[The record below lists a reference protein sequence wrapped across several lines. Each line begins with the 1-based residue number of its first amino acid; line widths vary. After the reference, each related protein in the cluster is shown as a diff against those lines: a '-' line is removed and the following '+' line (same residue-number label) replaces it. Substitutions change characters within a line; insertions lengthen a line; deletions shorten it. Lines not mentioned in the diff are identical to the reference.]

1 MFGKKIDYKEIGRR
15 IRQAREAK
23 NISQGELGSRLFSP
37 VTATAISLYE
47 KGDRDIGLDVLAEI
61 AKIFNVSME
70 SLIEGYKEAPPIPV
84 ALRADKELKNN
95 PKAQEQIMDFVDM
108 VKLREKSLKK

>member
-1 MFGKKIDYKEIGRR
+1 MSDKKIDYEEIGRR

-23 NISQGELGSRLFSP
+23 NISQGELGSRLLHQ

-47 KGDRDIGLDVLAEI
+47 KGDRDVGLDVLAEI
-61 AKIFNVSME
+61 AKIFDVSME
-70 SLIEGYKEAPPIPV
+70 SLVEGYKEAPPIPV

-95 PKAQEQIMDFVDM
+95 QKAQDQIMDFIDM
-108 VKLREKSLKK
+108 VKLKEKSLKK